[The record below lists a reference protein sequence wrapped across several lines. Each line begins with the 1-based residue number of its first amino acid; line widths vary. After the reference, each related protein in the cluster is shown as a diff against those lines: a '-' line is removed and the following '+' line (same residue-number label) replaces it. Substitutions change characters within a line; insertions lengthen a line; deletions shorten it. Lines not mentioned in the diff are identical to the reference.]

1 MPGDGGAVRRVGPN
15 AVVTMPDEIDAMNA
29 DEILGV
35 LLSAVTPGVTDVI
48 IDMSGTTFCDSAGV
62 HAVIAAQKQ
71 AAAAGIR
78 LRLVA
83 TAVLRIFTLIG
94 ADQLIPIYP
103 TLEAALAGGP
113 AAPPGPPERAD
124 QE

>member
-1 MPGDGGAVRRVGPN
+1 MASENGAVRRVGGH

-35 LLSAVTPGVTDVI
+35 LLSAVRPDVADLI

-71 AAAAGIR
+71 AAATGIR

-83 TAVLRIFTLIG
+83 MAVLRIFTLIG

-103 TLEAALAGGP
+103 TLEAALADEP
-113 AAPPGPPERAD
+113 AAPPGPPDA
-124 QE
+124 